1 MTRALHIVHR
11 NALVYRRVW
20 SGSIFTSFLQPTL
33 FLLAMGIGVGG
44 MVDSEQAGLP
54 DGMTFLAFLAPGLLA
69 AACMQTAAAESSW
82 PIQGKMRW
90 HRNYEAMMATPIGV
104 RDLVF
109 GELAWVVVRVTT
121 VALAFGLV
129 AVAFG
134 GLALPAVGPVAAAGV
149 LLGLA
154 FSAPILAY
162 AATLQANGN
171 FNVMFRFVITPLF
184 LFSGVFV
191 PVDRLP
197 AFLQVLA
204 WATPLFHGVELV
216 RGVALGTLSWPGAFV
231 HVAYLL
237 VVTGVGTAVALK
249 TFARRLRS

>member
-1 MTRALHIVHR
+1 MTRALRIVHR

-33 FLLAMGIGVGG
+33 FLLAMGLGVGG

-90 HRNYEAMMATPIGV
+90 HRNYEAMMATPIDV

-109 GELAWVVVRVTT
+109 GELAWVAVRVTT

-129 AVAFG
+129 AAVFG
-134 GLALPAVGPVAAAGV
+134 GIALSAIVPVAVAGV
-149 LLGLA
+149 LTGLA

-162 AATLQANGN
+162 AATLTANGN

-197 AFLQVLA
+197 AFLQGLA

-231 HVAYLL
+231 HVVYLV
-237 VVTGVGTAVALK
+237 VVTGVGTALALR
-249 TFARRLRS
+249 TFARRLRP